1 MIMAVMGLSM
11 WVRSICGWQ
20 HEATQLYITMSVPFM
35 VSHLHGWSF
44 CEASRERK
52 RHCGHR
58 GEDLFL
64 RGFLGT

>member
-1 MIMAVMGLSM
+1 MMMAVMGLSM
-11 WVRSICGWQ
+11 LVRSICGWQ
-20 HEATQLYITMSVPFM
+20 HEATWLYITMSMPFT

-44 CEASRERK
+44 CEASEKGK